1 VIDGQY
7 ILDTIIKKAMF
18 NDSIPIELKENG
30 VLFYPNIHMQKNN
43 QFVISYSLSVPL
55 TDVGWAVVIK
65 GIPDEERKKIKLSVG
80 LPHGSE
86 D

>member
-1 VIDGQY
+1 
-7 ILDTIIKKAMF
+7 MF
-18 NDSIPIELKENG
+18 NDSIPIELKENR

-55 TDVGWAVVIK
+55 TDVG
-65 GIPDEERKKIKLSVG
+65 VG
-80 LPHGSE
+80 RC